1 MLSKLIR
8 KDKQFLLNFTSVV
21 GVGLTM
27 FTAIRDTKKACKLV
41 TDDMTRIEKI
51 KKTWKCYIPSGLVMT
66 STMLCI
72 IYSDK
77 VSMNEKIAL
86 LNTLNTVQDNYR
98 NLKTAVDDTCT
109 PETKEEIIK
118 KTIKKKVPK
127 ELYLERTSEKIFY
140 EDYRGIYFT
149 STIDNVLKAEYLFN
163 KQLSIVG
170 YASLNDF
177 YKLLGL
183 QETDQGHYLGWRV
196 DVCYS
201 SVDAINPWVDFVH
214 EKMEDDD
221 GVEYYHIDYSNE
233 PISNYD
239 MF

>member
-1 MLSKLIR
+1 MIKKYIR
-8 KDKQFLLNFTSVV
+8 KDKQFIFNFAAVV

-27 FTAIRDTKKACKLV
+27 VSAIRDTTKACKLIN
-41 TDDMTRIEKI
+41 DDMTLTQKI
-51 KKTWKCYIPSGLVMT
+51 KKTWKCYIPSGLIMT
-66 STMLCI
+66 STILCI

-86 LNTLNTVQDNYR
+86 INALSSVQDNYR
-98 NLKTAVDDTCT
+98 NIKHAVDETCD
-109 PETKEEIIK
+109 PETRESIIK
-118 KTIKKKVPK
+118 KTIREKVPK
-127 ELYLERTSEKIFY
+127 DIYMERTGEKIFY
-140 EDYRGIYFT
+140 EDYRGKHFS
-149 STIDNVLKAEYLFN
+149 STIDSVLKAEYLFN

-183 QETDQGHYLGWRV
+183 PETDEGKYLGWGV
-196 DVCYS
+196 KDCYS
-201 SVDAINPWVDFVH
+201 SADSVNPWVDFIH

-221 GVEYYHIDYSNE
+221 GVEYFHLDYSNE
-233 PISNYD
+233 PYTNYD